1 MMFLLDACTGAAVMT
16 NGWFLVA
23 TAGALAVMAVLALI
37 YAIAPLAGRN
47 ELRPWARIKIFDV
60 LFSIVLIFIF
70 FFIIT
75 ELNSINYVNLFGS
88 SLVPTA
94 CISSLT
100 SASTSGT
107 LSCSHVL
114 PAVAMCDLNQFNGYA
129 GKFNILAYLIQFFLS
144 TSSGLNIEGDI
155 GNWGGYS
162 AKISINISSFQNF
175 LFLSILFWLYILSRV
190 LLLLLSVSTL
200 LLSLT
205 LTIGLLARIFPVT
218 RTFGGA
224 MIAFGMGIGIILPLM
239 VSLTYGYLDIGLQ
252 NTFSN
257 ISTQTLINTIYSFLL
272 YALIPIASTIALTQ
286 EAISLIINLIVFSG
300 LVIVGLAFVSI
311 FDLVIVDVFI
321 RDFSQAVGERLDLL
335 SILMSVA

>member
-1 MMFLLDACTGAAVMT
+1 MMFLLDACTSAAVMT

-144 TSSGLNIEGDI
+144 TSSGLNIGNE
-155 GNWGGYS
+155 GNWGSYG
-162 AKISINISSFQNF
+162 AVISINISSFQNF